1 MVETIFSIT
10 HESLL
15 LLKVDDD
22 RAQEMQL
29 PLFELAPRFS
39 SPEAVKNCETQVV
52 RQVTQVLLS

>member
-29 PLFELAPRFS
+29 PLFEICAKVFV
-39 SPEAVKNCETQVV
+39 PEK
-52 RQVTQVLLS
+52 L